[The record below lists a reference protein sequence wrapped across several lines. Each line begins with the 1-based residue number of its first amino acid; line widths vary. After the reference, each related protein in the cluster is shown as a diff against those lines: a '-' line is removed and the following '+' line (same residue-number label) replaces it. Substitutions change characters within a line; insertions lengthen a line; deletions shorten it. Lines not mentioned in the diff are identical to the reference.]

1 MKIKNAVV
9 LVTGANRGLGLALA
23 KALVAGGAR
32 KVYAAARD
40 ASAIA
45 LPGVQPIQLDVTKPE
60 AIAAAAR
67 AYGDVDV
74 IINNAGISRDSGLFA
89 DTSVTA
95 LRDELE
101 TNVIGPFNLTRA
113 FAPILARNGG
123 GAVVNVLSVLSWVT
137 APHLATYSVTKS
149 AAWSLTNGIRNE
161 LRGQGTQVLGVHVGY
176 IDTDLA
182 RNIKAPKTAP
192 DEVARSI
199 LAALEAGND
208 EVVVDEFSR
217 QVRSGLSA
225 ERGVYL
231 GQR

>member
-40 ASAIA
+40 ASTIA

-60 AIAAAAR
+60 AITAAAR

-123 GAVVNVLSVLSWVT
+123 GAVVNVLSVVSWVS

>member
-1 MKIKNAVV
+1 
-9 LVTGANRGLGLALA
+9 
-23 KALVAGGAR
+23 
-32 KVYAAARD
+32 
-40 ASAIA
+40 
-45 LPGVQPIQLDVTKPE
+45 
-60 AIAAAAR
+60 
-67 AYGDVDV
+67 
-74 IINNAGISRDSGLFA
+74 
-89 DTSVTA
+89 
-95 LRDELE
+95 
-101 TNVIGPFNLTRA
+101 
-113 FAPILARNGG
+113 
-123 GAVVNVLSVLSWVT
+123 VVNVLSVVSWVS

-176 IDTDLA
+176 IDTDLT
-182 RNIKAPKTAP
+182 RNITAPKSAP

-231 GQR
+231 GPR

>member
-23 KALVAGGAR
+23 KALVTGGAR

-40 ASAIA
+40 ASTIA

-60 AIAAAAR
+60 DIAAAAR
-67 AYGDVDV
+67 ASGDVDV
-74 IINNAGISRDSGLFA
+74 VINNAGISRDSGLFA
-89 DTSVTA
+89 ETSVTA

-101 TNVIGPFNLTRA
+101 TNVIGPLNLTRA

-123 GAVVNVLSVLSWVT
+123 GAVVNVLSVVSWVS

-149 AAWSLTNGIRNE
+149 AAWSLTNGTRNE
-161 LRGQGTQVLGVHVGY
+161 LRAQGTQVLGVHVGY

-182 RNIKAPKTAP
+182 RSITAPKNAP
-192 DEVARSI
+192 DDVARSI
-199 LAALEAGND
+199 LAALEAGSD
-208 EVVVDEFSR
+208 EVVVDDFSR
-217 QVRSGLSA
+217 QIRSGLSA